1 MVTPSLKMEVRIRKN
16 ESVENLIKRFSR
28 KIKKAKIIDEVLEN
42 EYYKKPSE
50 IRREKH
56 FRKLA
61 LFEKL
66 KQKEKQ
72 ERDD

>member
-1 MVTPSLKMEVRIRKN
+1 M
-16 ESVENLIKRFSR
+16 
-28 KIKKAKIIDEVLEN
+28 DEILEN

-56 FRKLA
+56 FRRLA

-66 KQKEKQ
+66 KRKEKE
-72 ERDD
+72 EREY

>member
-1 MVTPSLKMEVRIRKN
+1 VEVRIRKN
-16 ESVENLIKRFSR
+16 EPVENLIKRFSR
-28 KIKKAKIIDEVLEN
+28 KIKKLKIMDEILEN

-56 FRKLA
+56 FRRLA

-66 KQKEKQ
+66 KRKEKE
-72 ERDD
+72 ERED